1 MLTYNMDVT
10 PESVWKRTTP
20 SEAELTQPYY
30 CTEAGVFYAQQH
42 FSTAR
47 TDKESYILFYTLRGA
62 GLIEQDGTHV
72 TLSTGQALLLN
83 CRTPQSYCTAP
94 GQSCWHHYWVHL
106 DIVTGGSSG
115 IGRCTASALKENGCI
130 VYEFSRRNIPMEGVT
145 HLSVDVTDEDAVN
158 AAVQQVIQKE
168 TKIDA
173 VVNCAG
179 FGISGAVEF
188 TSMEQA
194 KAQFDVNFFGTVT
207 VNKAVLPFLRRQGKG
222 HIVNISSVAAV
233 AHIPFQT
240 FYSASKAAVSSYS
253 YALANEVKPYGIHVT
268 VVELGDI
275 CTGFTKARQKSI
287 LGDDEYGGRISRS
300 VSQME
305 HDEQNGMDPARIGRY
320 IAGIVKKKKPAVV
333 YVAGAQYKFLS
344 LLCKLLPAAARGKI
358 VGKIY
363 G

>member
-1 MLTYNMDVT
+1 M
-10 PESVWKRTTP
+10 
-20 SEAELTQPYY
+20 
-30 CTEAGVFYAQQH
+30 AGENNKV
-42 FSTAR
+42 
-47 TDKESYILFYTLRGA
+47 
-62 GLIEQDGTHV
+62 V
-72 TLSTGQALLLN
+72 
-83 CRTPQSYCTAP
+83 
-94 GQSCWHHYWVHL
+94 
-106 DIVTGGSSG
+106 IVTGGSSG

-173 VVNCAG
+173 VINCAG

-194 KAQFDVNFFGTVT
+194 KAQFDVNFFGTVN
-207 VNKAVLPFLRRQGKG
+207 VNKAVLPFMRRQGKG

-253 YALANEVKPYGIHVT
+253 YALANEVKPYGIHIT

-287 LGDDEYGGRISRS
+287 LGDDEYGGRVSRS

-305 HDEQNGMDPARIGRY
+305 HDEQNGMPPEAVAKVILK
-320 IAGIVKKKKPAVV
+320 AANAKKCRALYTV
-333 YVAGAQYKFLS
+333 GAQYKLFILIN
-344 LLCKLLPAAARGKI
+344 KLLPATTVNWL
-358 VGKIY
+358 VGRIY
-363 G
+363 R

>member
-1 MLTYNMDVT
+1 M
-10 PESVWKRTTP
+10 
-20 SEAELTQPYY
+20 
-30 CTEAGVFYAQQH
+30 
-42 FSTAR
+42 
-47 TDKESYILFYTLRGA
+47 
-62 GLIEQDGTHV
+62 
-72 TLSTGQALLLN
+72 
-83 CRTPQSYCTAP
+83 
-94 GQSCWHHYWVHL
+94 
-106 DIVTGGSSG
+106 
-115 IGRCTASALKENGCI
+115 
-130 VYEFSRRNIPMEGVT
+130 
-145 HLSVDVTDEDAVN
+145 TDEDAVN

-173 VVNCAG
+173 VINCAG

-194 KAQFDVNFFGTVT
+194 KAQFDVNFFGTVN
-207 VNKAVLPFLRRQGKG
+207 VNKAVLPFMRRHGNG

-320 IAGIVKKKKPAVV
+320 IAGIVEKKNPAVV

-363 G
+363 GQQAHCSAKLLKEDMYTARRRPPLFSR

>member
-1 MLTYNMDVT
+1 M
-10 PESVWKRTTP
+10 
-20 SEAELTQPYY
+20 
-30 CTEAGVFYAQQH
+30 
-42 FSTAR
+42 
-47 TDKESYILFYTLRGA
+47 
-62 GLIEQDGTHV
+62 
-72 TLSTGQALLLN
+72 
-83 CRTPQSYCTAP
+83 
-94 GQSCWHHYWVHL
+94 
-106 DIVTGGSSG
+106 
-115 IGRCTASALKENGCI
+115 
-130 VYEFSRRNIPMEGVT
+130 
-145 HLSVDVTDEDAVN
+145 
-158 AAVQQVIQKE
+158 
-168 TKIDA
+168 
-173 VVNCAG
+173 
-179 FGISGAVEF
+179 
-188 TSMEQA
+188 
-194 KAQFDVNFFGTVT
+194 KAICY
-207 VNKAVLPFLRRQGKG
+207 KAVLPFMRRQGKG

-305 HDEQNGMDPARIGRY
+305 HDEQNGMDPARI
-320 IAGIVKKKKPAVV
+320 VEKKKPAVV

>member
-1 MLTYNMDVT
+1 MVGENNKV
-10 PESVWKRTTP
+10 V
-20 SEAELTQPYY
+20 
-30 CTEAGVFYAQQH
+30 
-42 FSTAR
+42 
-47 TDKESYILFYTLRGA
+47 
-62 GLIEQDGTHV
+62 
-72 TLSTGQALLLN
+72 
-83 CRTPQSYCTAP
+83 
-94 GQSCWHHYWVHL
+94 
-106 DIVTGGSSG
+106 IVTGGSSG
-115 IGRCTASALKENGCI
+115 IGRCTAFALKENGCI

-158 AAVQQVIQKE
+158 AAVQQVLQKE

-173 VVNCAG
+173 VINCAG

-275 CTGFTKARQKSI
+275 CTVLQKHVRKAFSAMTNTVDVSPGASVRWSTTSKTAWTRHALDGTSPVLWRKRSRRSFMLPVHSI
-287 LGDDEYGGRISRS
+287 SS
-300 VSQME
+300 
-305 HDEQNGMDPARIGRY
+305 
-320 IAGIVKKKKPAVV
+320 
-333 YVAGAQYKFLS
+333 
-344 LLCKLLPAAARGKI
+344 
-358 VGKIY
+358 
-363 G
+363 